1 VTTRLPG
8 IRAISIATGAALLLG
23 LALTT
28 APAAHA
34 AGSPRALVVKQ
45 GMGTK
50 GKRSVRVRAVQH
62 ALQRHGLRVHRADGR
77 FGRATRAAVRRFQR
91 RAGLQVDG
99 VVGTR
104 TRQALGLTARFTRV
118 HYRRVRARRAAA
130 HRRAVARHRAAVLAD
145 HRRAL
150 ATPAPRRAA
159 PDPAPVVA
167 PAVHATA
174 TPPAKPGAVASA
186 RHGLPGGP
194 DLTAALATLIVIA
207 TWLLVRQAPPREGR
221 PALALGGGGMVPA
234 GVPASGTERT
244 GRVAVAEL
252 RRVAGS
258 ERGSGEHAPPA
269 SDGAASGADPR
280 VADDEPESREHAPAA
295 NDEPESRQHAPAAS
309 EEPESREHAPA
320 ASEEPESR
328 QHAPA
333 ASDEPESGEPESG
346 EHAPAASDEPRT
358 EAPNEPLG
366 RARFAGVGA
375 SHRRREGAA
384 PPRPLGAGAPV
395 IAYVDTSGGVGARA
409 AKKIERTC
417 ARAGWDLIEVVAERG
432 DRRAAE
438 RAGLAY
444 ALARIENGEANAL
457 VIRDIA
463 DLGRR
468 GVGRAA
474 LTRRVRNA
482 GAALVTCVPGGTP
495 VIDQR
500 TERPGRAG
508 RDGAPRR
515 GAHDLRRRTPGT
527 TPGVPP
533 RHRERGAS

>member
-34 AGSPRALVVKQ
+34 AGSPRALIVKQ

-62 ALQRHGLRVHRADGR
+62 ALQRHGFRVHRADGR
-77 FGRATRAAVRRFQR
+77 FGRATRLAVRRFQR
-91 RAGLQVDG
+91 RAGLRVDG
-99 VVGTR
+99 VVGTN

-130 HRRAVARHRAAVLAD
+130 HRRAVARHRAAALAD
-145 HRRAL
+145 RRRTR
-150 ATPAPRRAA
+150 ATPAPRRASA
-159 PDPAPVVA
+159 DPAPVLAQAAHVA
-167 PAVHATA
+167 
-174 TPPAKPGAVASA
+174 AKPVASPATTPGPVASA

-207 TWLLVRQAPPREGR
+207 TWLLVRQAPPRAGR
-221 PALALGGGGMVPA
+221 PALALGGGPMVPA
-234 GVPASGTERT
+234 GFPAAGGDDAGSARSREP
-244 GRVAVAEL
+244 L
-252 RRVAGS
+252 RVAGD
-258 ERGSGEHAPPA
+258 EPGSAGH
-269 SDGAASGADPR
+269 PR
-280 VADDEPESREHAPAA
+280 VADDER
-295 NDEPESRQHAPAAS
+295 
-309 EEPESREHAPA
+309 
-320 ASEEPESR
+320 
-328 QHAPA
+328 
-333 ASDEPESGEPESG
+333 ESGERAPFAGGRERAHSAGGDPGSG
-346 EHAPAASDEPRT
+346 EYAPFVGGREPAPLAATATTRRDAPAYS
-358 EAPNEPLG
+358 
-366 RARFAGVGA
+366 
-375 SHRRREGAA
+375 
-384 PPRPLGAGAPV
+384 RPLGAGTPV
-395 IAYVDTSGGVGARA
+395 IAYVDTTAGVGGRA

-417 ARAGWDLIEVVAERG
+417 ARAGWNLIEVVAERG

-444 ALARIENGEANAL
+444 AIARIESGDANAL

-468 GVGRAA
+468 GVARAA

-482 GAALVTCVPGGTP
+482 GAALVTCVPGSTP
-495 VIDQR
+495 VIDR
-500 TERPGRAG
+500 RDERPGRAG
-508 RDGAPRR
+508 RDGARRR
-515 GAHDLRRRTPGT
+515 GAHDLRRRIPGT

-533 RHRERGAS
+533 LRRERGAS

>member
-1 VTTRLPG
+1 MTTRLPG

-62 ALQRHGLRVHRADGR
+62 ALQRHGFRVHRADGR
-77 FGRATRAAVRRFQR
+77 FGRATRLAIRRFQR
-91 RAGLQVDG
+91 RAGLRVDG
-99 VVGTR
+99 VVGTN

-130 HRRAVARHRAAVLAD
+130 HRQAVARHRAAVLAD
-145 HRRAL
+145 RRRAL

-174 TPPAKPGAVASA
+174 AAANPGPVASD

-234 GVPASGTERT
+234 GVPASGAERA

-252 RRVAGS
+252 RREVGD

-269 SDGAASGADPR
+269 ADEPASGVDP
-280 VADDEPESREHAPAA
+280 P
-295 NDEPESRQHAPAAS
+295 
-309 EEPESREHAPA
+309 
-320 ASEEPESR
+320 
-328 QHAPA
+328 
-333 ASDEPESGEPESG
+333 G
-346 EHAPAASDEPRT
+346 PRT
-358 EAPNEPLG
+358 RREAP
-366 RARFAGVGA
+366 
-375 SHRRREGAA
+375 A
-384 PPRPLGAGAPV
+384 PPRPLEAGAPV
-395 IAYVDTSGGVGARA
+395 IAYVDTSGGVGGRA

-444 ALARIENGEANAL
+444 AIARIENGEASAL
-457 VIRDIA
+457 VIRDIG

-482 GAALVTCVPGGTP
+482 GAALVTCVPGSTP

-515 GAHDLRRRTPGT
+515 GAHDRRRRTPGT
-527 TPGVPP
+527 TPGVSPL
-533 RHRERGAS
+533 HRERGGS

>member
-234 GVPASGTERT
+234 GVPASGGERA
-244 GRVAVAEL
+244 GRVAAAEL
-252 RRVAGS
+252 RRVADA
-258 ERGSGEHAPPA
+258 ERGTGEHAPAAGDGPA
-269 SDGAASGADPR
+269 SGGGPR
-280 VADDEPESREHAPAA
+280 VADDELESDEHAPAA
-295 NDEPESRQHAPAAS
+295 GA
-309 EEPESREHAPA
+309 
-320 ASEEPESR
+320 
-328 QHAPA
+328 
-333 ASDEPESGEPESG
+333 EPESGEP
-346 EHAPAASDEPRT
+346 ASDDPRP
-358 EAPNEPLG
+358 EAPDERLG
-366 RARFAGVGA
+366 RARFAGAGPSAVRA
-375 SHRRREGAA
+375 TAHTRREA
-384 PPRPLGAGAPV
+384 PATPRPLGAGAPV
-395 IAYVDTSGGVGARA
+395 VAYVDTSGGVGGRA

-432 DRRAAE
+432 DRRASE
-438 RAGLAY
+438 RAGLSY
-444 ALARIENGEANAL
+444 AIARIESGEANAL

-474 LTRRVRNA
+474 LMRRVRNA
-482 GAALVTCVPGGTP
+482 GAALVTCVPGSTP

-500 TERPGRAG
+500 SERPGRTG

-515 GAHDLRRRTPGT
+515 GAHDLRGRTPGT
-527 TPGVPP
+527 TPGVSPL
-533 RHRERGAS
+533 HRERGAS